1 MAVQYAWYSRNFLSK
16 TFQQGEQ
23 LVLHRSRWLGILMG
37 FHITLHFFFPYLPDI
52 SVLFSTLTYARHLLK

>member
-23 LVLHRSRWLGILMG
+23 LVLHRSRCVCVCVCVCMFVSVNQGQLLNV
-37 FHITLHFFFPYLPDI
+37 FCDLDQLRP
-52 SVLFSTLTYARHLLK
+52 SVLL